1 MWSDKCVKEIL
12 NEIDSSYHL
21 KKTIGSLI
29 LEKKIRELET
39 EIEELK
45 IMNQIL
51 KHDLK
56 RIRTER

>member
-12 NEIDSSYHL
+12 NEIDSRYHL

-29 LEKKIRELET
+29 LEKKVKELEI

>member
-1 MWSDKCVKEIL
+1 MVDIYAKEMLDEINSD
-12 NEIDSSYHL
+12 YQL
-21 KKTIGSLI
+21 KRTIGNLI
-29 LEKKIRELET
+29 LEEKVK
-39 EIEELK
+39 ELK

>member
-1 MWSDKCVKEIL
+1 MVDIYAKEMLDEINSD
-12 NEIDSSYHL
+12 YQL
-21 KKTIGSLI
+21 KRTIGNLI
-29 LEKKIRELET
+29 LEEKVKELET
-39 EIEELK
+39 EIKELN

>member
-1 MWSDKCVKEIL
+1 MVDIYAKEMLDEINSD
-12 NEIDSSYHL
+12 YQL
-21 KKTIGSLI
+21 KRTIGNLI
-29 LEKKIRELET
+29 LEEKVKELET
-39 EIEELK
+39 EIKELK

>member
-21 KKTIGSLI
+21 KKTIGNLI
-29 LEKKIRELET
+29 LEKKVKELEI